1 MTPKSLRYVLHQT
14 KRNGKRK
21 RKKHNR
27 TSKKGKTKVIQ
38 LPSSF
43 SDFVAAYLNPSLV
56 FVLAE
61 KIYQAYKKN

>member
-1 MTPKSLRYVLHQT
+1 MTPKSLRYVLRKT
-14 KRNGKRK
+14 KPGKK
-21 RKKHNR
+21 SKCTRKK
-27 TSKKGKTKVIQ
+27 KVTQ

-61 KIYQAYKKN
+61 KFISHKKNY

>member
-1 MTPKSLRYVLHQT
+1 MCFAKQNEMEKEKEKNTIAQ
-14 KRNGKRK
+14 
-21 RKKHNR
+21 
-27 TSKKGKTKVIQ
+27 SKKEKTKVIQ

-56 FVLAE
+56 FVLTE